1 MKKRIFSMLLASC
14 FLLITCSGCGDTSE
28 SSTASTEAAT
38 TAETVETAET
48 VQVVQDGMQPIFG
61 SDIKDGTYEITV
73 DSSSTMFRITACQLT
88 VKDGTMTADMTMGG
102 TGYLYLYMGSSADA
116 EKADESDYIPFT
128 ENADGTHTFTVPV
141 EALDSGIACAAF
153 SKKKRNLV

>member
-61 SDIKDGTYEITV
+61 SGIKDQ
-73 DSSSTMFRITACQLT
+73 TA
-88 VKDGTMTADMTMGG
+88 G
-102 TGYLYLYMGSSADA
+102 
-116 EKADESDYIPFT
+116 
-128 ENADGTHTFTVPV
+128 
-141 EALDSGIACAAF
+141 
-153 SKKKRNLV
+153 